1 MDEVIFIIDITE
13 ANRLLDKQR
22 RVIQGVARR
31 CHLKGRNCQCSDCP
45 MSKFCKSTEE
55 IQEYE
60 EELNYAVQR

>member
-1 MDEVIFIIDITE
+1 
-13 ANRLLDKQR
+13 
-22 RVIQGVARR
+22 
-31 CHLKGRNCQCSDCP
+31 